1 MNREEKKELVADL
14 HKEFSSAE
22 SVIITHYSG
31 LDASETSELR
41 KKTREAGVRFL
52 VTKNRLAKRALAG
65 TQYEILEE
73 YFSGPTAV
81 VFSKDPVSGAKV
93 ISKFSKDNEKLII
106 LAGGYANKVLDKKSI
121 ENLARIL
128 PLEELRSKIAGMVL
142 MPAQKIATILKTPA
156 SQVAS
161 VLDAYVSKDK

>member
-1 MNREEKKELVADL
+1 MDK
-14 HKEFSSAE
+14 
-22 SVIITHYSG
+22 
-31 LDASETSELR
+31 
-41 KKTREAGVRFL
+41 
-52 VTKNRLAKRALAG
+52 
-65 TQYEILEE
+65 
-73 YFSGPTAV
+73 YFSYLNNY
-81 VFSKDPVSGAKV
+81 VFSLL
-93 ISKFSKDNEKLII
+93 KDNEKLII

-161 VLDAYVSKDK
+161 VLGAYGSKDK